1 MTQRLTAEQV
11 EEFTRCSQDP
21 NYFIERYVKIISLD
35 KGFVKIQLYPFQK
48 DAINKMNNNRKII
61 VKAGRQVGKTTMV
74 VGYILW
80 YILFNEEKFVAIL
93 ANKASTSREILSRVK
108 IAYEALPLWL
118 QQGVRTWNKGDIE
131 LENKCRVM
139 ATSTASSAIRG
150 FSISLLYLD
159 EFAFV
164 PSNIA
169 DEFFT
174 SVYPTISSGT
184 TSKILISST
193 PNGMNHYYKMWTEA
207 VEGLNGF
214 TTIEANWRQVPG
226 RTQQWADDQRSVLGE
241 QKFLQE
247 MECVAG
253 DTVVTVKNK
262 LTSEI
267 KNIEIKQIYNG
278 VTVLLMLEIKQNKN
292 LQVLTPFGWS
302 DFKSVKKKTVNQTL
316 IITFDD
322 QSQIQCTENHLIKI
336 DDKFI
341 EAEWI
346 AIGQRINSKIVTGVD
361 YCYDQIEVYDLVDV
375 ELNNEYYTNGVI
387 SHNCEFMG
395 SSGTLISGAALKA
408 LAFVKPI
415 HASDN
420 GIKIY
425 EQPIKEHSYAMV
437 SDTSRGKGLD
447 YHATTVLDIT
457 EIPYKLVATFRDNE
471 MSPLVYPTI
480 IKKLGEYYNQAY
492 ALIEINDNGQ
502 QVADSLFEDYDYEN
516 ILSTSEAAKKMTVNW
531 GLGKKSQRGIR
542 TTKSV
547 KRLGCSILKNLI
559 ESQKL
564 LIQDFDVIAELST
577 FISNG
582 SSFEAEEGS
591 HDDLVMCLVLFSW
604 LTNQQFFSDMSNVNM
619 KEKLYREQMQQIEDE
634 QLPTFIAGHDEIDQG
649 INGYVEG
656 GVFWNVVDKNS

>member
-1 MTQRLTAEQV
+1 MKQIVNKVKNYLGNPHLKRIGMTQQMTAEQV
-11 EEFTRCSQDP
+11 EEFIRCSQDP

-80 YILFNEEKFVAIL
+80 YIIFNEEKFVAIL

-131 LENKCRVM
+131 LENNCRVM

-247 MECVAG
+247 ME
-253 DTVVTVKNK
+253 
-262 LTSEI
+262 
-267 KNIEIKQIYNG
+267 
-278 VTVLLMLEIKQNKN
+278 
-292 LQVLTPFGWS
+292 
-302 DFKSVKKKTVNQTL
+302 
-316 IITFDD
+316 
-322 QSQIQCTENHLIKI
+322 
-336 DDKFI
+336 
-341 EAEWI
+341 
-346 AIGQRINSKIVTGVD
+346 
-361 YCYDQIEVYDLVDV
+361 
-375 ELNNEYYTNGVI
+375 
-387 SHNCEFMG
+387 CEFMG